1 MLNDFVIAHV
11 TINRGEKKTYKTLL
25 ISLAKTFIF
34 QQLRNLN
41 ITVATGILLL
51 VTSNICK

>member
-1 MLNDFVIAHV
+1 MLNDFVIAHA
-11 TINRGEKKTYKTLL
+11 TINRGERKTYKTLL